1 MRHGTRQLSG
11 ERARH
16 GAWHP
21 ATRLVLRRRAAG
33 FVSAVDIPAVMEVL
47 DALQSGADQ
56 YESYRWH
63 APFTARCDA
72 RGVDPKT
79 DTSILESAQK
89 LLDGPASGL
98 EQLVAEADR

>member
-1 MRHGTRQLSG
+1 ML
-11 ERARH
+11 
-16 GAWHP
+16 
-21 ATRLVLRRRAAG
+21 LREQKAG
-33 FVSAVDIPAVMEVL
+33 KPVVMNSVYLPAVMEVL

-72 RGVDPKT
+72 RAVDPKT